1 MFTLRQLETFRE
13 VMRQRTT
20 VGAAEA
26 LKISQPA
33 VSNALKQMEERA
45 GLVLFERLGNRLV
58 PTPDAEEIFRDTEAI
73 FKLYGAFNHRIEAR
87 KRSELGSLR
96 IVATPPVANGL
107 IPGMVSRFL
116 AQRPSVH
123 LNIDMRRMS
132 GVLES
137 VEARM
142 ADIGFGLNPM
152 PRDGLEIRVIG
163 QVPLLCCFRPGHR
176 LEQHDRIGGRALR
189 GEKMIVYEPGSPIDQ
204 LAANLI
210 TTEMRD
216 RAAAEVRYSS
226 LACLMAEAGMGIAI
240 ADSLTAVS
248 GERYRLSHRPLDP
261 PLTAPVCVVLRAG
274 EPMKRVQ
281 AAFLSEIERAIAI
294 PGLAGTA
301 ST

>member
-45 GLVLFERLGNRLV
+45 GLVLFRRLGNRLV
-58 PTPDAEEIFRDTEAI
+58 PTPDAEDIFRDTEAI
-73 FKLYGAFNHRIEAR
+73 FKLYAAFNHRIEAR

-107 IPGMVSRFL
+107 IPDLVSRFV
-116 AQRPSVH
+116 AQRPSVR

-137 VEARM
+137 VETRM

-152 PRDGLEIRVIG
+152 QRDGLDIQVVG
-163 QVPLLCCFRPGHR
+163 HVPLLCCFRPDHG
-176 LEQHDRIGGRALR
+176 LEQHERINARALR
-189 GEKMIVYEPGSPIDQ
+189 GEKLIVYEPGSPIDQ
-204 LAANLI
+204 LAANFI
-210 TTEMRD
+210 TKHMRET
-216 RAAAEVRYSS
+216 AVAEVRYSS

-248 GERYRLSHRPLDP
+248 GSRYRLSHRPLDP
-261 PLTAPVCVVLRAG
+261 PLSAPICVIRRAD
-274 EPMKRVQ
+274 EPMKRVHS
-281 AAFLSEIERAIAI
+281 AFLAEIE
-294 PGLAGTA
+294 TA
-301 ST
+301 LDPARRTNV